1 MQRFGKSEK
10 NIVISF
16 SIVIFLVILLGAIA
30 TFKMMILSHLTQR
43 FYNHP
48 FTVTTATHNIQAHLI
63 SIHRYM
69 KDVVLSKNEEEI
81 ELALKKVAND
91 EKIIYHELDRISKRY
106 LGNAEEISQ
115 TRKMF
120 SDWKP
125 IQADVV
131 RLMKENKRD
140 EAIVMNK
147 TVAYE
152 HVKSLNKKVAGM
164 IDFAHNKADE
174 FKANALDI
182 KKITISVII
191 LLTILIMIFIVL
203 IMLFLLKKL
212 KKMEAERQKHEEKLF
227 QQSHLIQ
234 MGEMVSMI
242 AHQWRQPLASIAA
255 IVSSMQI
262 KQAMGNYDEDSMGKE
277 LENIAEV
284 TQHLSGTI
292 DDFRNFYKP
301 NKEQVYTKLE
311 NVVLESINIMQA
323 SFKSNHIKIIQKYE
337 CSERIEIH
345 KNEMVQVVM
354 NLLKNACDNF
364 QEKEIADP
372 TIKIT
377 VTNETIAVCDNGG
390 GIPQAIISR
399 IFEPYFST
407 KSERNGTGLGL
418 YMSKTIVEEH
428 HGGRLEVENKDAGVC
443 FKIILDQ
450 AA

>member
-1 MQRFGKSEK
+1 M
-10 NIVISF
+10 SF

-30 TFKMMILSHLTQR
+30 TYKMVILSDLTQR
-43 FYNHP
+43 FHNHP
-48 FTVTTATHNIQAHLI
+48 FIVTTATHNIQAHLI

-91 EKIIYHELDRISKRY
+91 EKIIYHELDRIAKRY

-131 RLMKENKRD
+131 RLMKENRRD

-182 KKITISVII
+182 KKITITVII

-212 KKMEAERQKHEEKLF
+212 KKMEAERQKQEEKLF

-262 KQAMGNYDEDSMGKE
+262 KQAMGNYDEDSMSKE

-301 NKEQVYTKLE
+301 NKEQVYIKLE

-323 SFKSNHIKIIQKYE
+323 SFKSDNIKIIQKYE

-377 VTNETIAVCDNGG
+377 VTDETITVCDNGG

-428 HGGRLEVENKDAGVC
+428 HGGRLEAENKDAGVC
-443 FKIILDQ
+443 FKIILDI
-450 AA
+450 